1 MVTRAFATT
10 IAASLAGLA
19 LAAFICWLWLA
30 TVDGVEID
38 W

>member
-1 MVTRAFATT
+1 MIRAFATT

-30 TVDGVEID
+30 TVDGKQLNS
-38 W
+38 